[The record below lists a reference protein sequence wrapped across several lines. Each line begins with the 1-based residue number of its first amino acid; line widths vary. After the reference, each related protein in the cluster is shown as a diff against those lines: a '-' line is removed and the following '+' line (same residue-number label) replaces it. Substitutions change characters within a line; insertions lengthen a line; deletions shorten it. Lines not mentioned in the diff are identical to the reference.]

1 MNVWETDPHMRE
13 HLGGI
18 VGMRVLPMNC
28 RNIRNI
34 IYINKNIHK
43 KQIDN
48 RNLIITDNRNIPE
61 RPGTFLPLLFRQ
73 CSGYPVFRNIATGLV
88 NQALQPISEKS
99 CSGLFRL
106 QSHSTQQGGN
116 PSWRGFT
123 AIPLFIVPDVP
134 PNQWA
139 HASF

>member
-34 IYINKNIHK
+34 IYINKNIYK

-48 RNLIITDNRNIPE
+48 RNLIITATGTYRNVPE
-61 RPGTFLPLLFRQ
+61 HFYLC
-73 CSGYPVFRNIATGLV
+73 CSGNVPATQFSGTSL
-88 NQALQPISEKS
+88 QAL
-99 CSGLFRL
+99 
-106 QSHSTQQGGN
+106 
-116 PSWRGFT
+116 
-123 AIPLFIVPDVP
+123 
-134 PNQWA
+134 
-139 HASF
+139 